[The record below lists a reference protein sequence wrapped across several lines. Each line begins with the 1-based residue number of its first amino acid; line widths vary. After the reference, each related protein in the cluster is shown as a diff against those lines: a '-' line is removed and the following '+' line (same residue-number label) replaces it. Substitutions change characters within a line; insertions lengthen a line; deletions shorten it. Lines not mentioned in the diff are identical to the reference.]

1 MLKKISLGTVALL
14 LISGCATQI
23 PIGAVLIDNTLPM
36 QVGDNSVTSAKVGT
50 AMSQSYLGLIAVGD
64 SSIQTAA
71 KNGGI
76 TKISHVDWKVK
87 NFLGVVGEYTT
98 IVYGE

>member
-1 MLKKISLGTVALL
+1 MKKLLGLMVLAGLL
-14 LISGCATQI
+14 TGCATQI
-23 PIGAVLIDNTLPM
+23 PIGAILIDNTLPKE
-36 QVGDNSVTSAKVGT
+36 VGDNSVRSTKVGT
-50 AMSQSYLGLIAVGD
+50 ATSQSYLGLIAVGD

-87 NFLGVVGEYTT
+87 NILGIIGEYTT
-98 IVYGE
+98 TVYGE

>member
-1 MLKKISLGTVALL
+1 MLRRFSLCTAVLL

-23 PIGAVLIDNTLPM
+23 PIGSVLIDNTLPM
-36 QVGDNSVTSAKVGT
+36 EVGDNSVSSTKVGT

-87 NFLGVVGEYTT
+87 NFLGFIGEYTT

>member
-1 MLKKISLGTVALL
+1 
-14 LISGCATQI
+14 
-23 PIGAVLIDNTLPM
+23 M
-36 QVGDNSVTSAKVGT
+36 QVGDKSVNSTKVGT
-50 AMSQSYLGLIAVGD
+50 ATSQSYLGMIAVGD

-87 NFLGVVGEYTT
+87 NILGFIGEYTVT
-98 IVYGE
+98 VYGE